1 MWKTVLAGSTAL
13 AIAGATLA
21 YAQQGPGGRDFAQ
34 RWQPSAEDIGAFGDA
49 RIAAVHAGLKL
60 SAEQEKNWPAVES
73 ALRDLAK
80 QRSERF
86 AARASADR
94 PKDPVERLAL
104 RADVM
109 TQRGAALKKLADA
122 AGPLYKS
129 LDEGQKHRFVMLAR
143 LGGRQFGGERGRHGH
158 RGRRLDAS
166 RSRRV
171 RARSDATRRW
181 PAAAVKPRLRVV
193 AGGGRCGLPDAV
205 KPPSPEAA
213 GLARR
218 LFVTSR
224 MIISGNRSHP
234 DQVEDKLFG
243 IMRLVRALPRPRGW
257 TLRHRFAKSRAPGGA
272 PRRRQSGR
280 IAQLV
285 EQLTLNQRVTGSSP
299 VAPTNHYQQLS
310 FDFRTSGQRHIEPGQ
325 RLGQQT
331 PAAPRRRRARKSL
344 AAS

>member
-21 YAQQGPGGRDFAQ
+21 YAQQGPDGRDFAP
-34 RWQPSAEDIGAFGDA
+34 RWRPSAQDIGAFADA

-129 LDEGQKHRFVMLAR
+129 LDEGQQHRFVTLAR
-143 LGGRQFGGERGRHGH
+143 LGGRQFGGERGRHDRRGWMH
-158 RGRRLDAS
+158 RGS
-166 RSRRV
+166 
-171 RARSDATRRW
+171 
-181 PAAAVKPRLRVV
+181 
-193 AGGGRCGLPDAV
+193 GG
-205 KPPSPEAA
+205 PER
-213 GLARR
+213 G
-218 LFVTSR
+218 
-224 MIISGNRSHP
+224 P
-234 DQVEDKLFG
+234 
-243 IMRLVRALPRPRGW
+243 MRPEGGPRP
-257 TLRHRFAKSRAPGGA
+257 
-272 PRRRQSGR
+272 Q
-280 IAQLV
+280 
-285 EQLTLNQRVTGSSP
+285 
-299 VAPTNHYQQLS
+299 
-310 FDFRTSGQRHIEPGQ
+310 
-325 RLGQQT
+325 
-331 PAAPRRRRARKSL
+331 
-344 AAS
+344 